1 MFTLKVSYLERVEGD
16 GPGQTSP
23 CRHDEASWHTR
34 ERTLWLSDV
43 RQVERLG
50 SGLYATTADV
60 YDAHGSDVHIFADL
74 FLGDASEAPVSPL
87 PQRALVLLLVYRG
100 DDDHKF
106 MLIERGWLLNESGAT
121 IDRLAP

>member
-16 GPGQTSP
+16 GTGQTAP
-23 CRHDEASWHTR
+23 CRHDEAPWHTR

-43 RQVERLG
+43 RQVERL
-50 SGLYATTADV
+50 SAGLYATTADV